1 MGTRCTPHLAV
12 PVLYSDEADFMQKTY
27 KRQTKQ
33 KKTHK
38 NIKKKQPKN
47 NKKKR
52 KKQKNNNN
60 QTNKQIKNTET
71 KALNLTFVY
80 IDDVL
85 SINNPNFVNWIPL
98 IYPKN
103 LR

>member
-47 NKKKR
+47 NKKKS
-52 KKQKNNNN
+52 KKQKNKAK
-60 QTNKQIKNTET
+60 TTTIK
-71 KALNLTFVY
+71 LT
-80 IDDVL
+80 
-85 SINNPNFVNWIPL
+85 S
-98 IYPKN
+98 K
-103 LR
+103 

>member
-33 KKTHK
+33 KKPHK
-38 NIKKKQPKN
+38 NIKKKQ
-47 NKKKR
+47 
-52 KKQKNNNN
+52 QKNNNN